1 MLRLYLYVYASAR
14 EIIMDKLQAKWLKLK
29 VHVLSSTSTSTLLLI
44 SVPYVEVS
52 LTLININL
60 VNRIVILFCSR
71 SSHFVFVVVVV

>member
-29 VHVLSSTSTSTLLLI
+29 VHVLSSTSTSTSTLLLI

-52 LTLININL
+52 LTLINL